1 MQFDFSFVL
10 RLVPILLAIV
20 ALFSYSF
27 MDWFRDRY
35 FYLWPRP
42 TSPVKLWGFLFGKL
56 ALNST
61 APQFVKPF
69 VYAPKLLAEEQST
82 TIEALMEVIDTPD
95 SFLWE
100 GKKFFSRCFPKN
112 HFPEGLNRELKHFIT
127 YFWYITSGGK
137 NIPIVSVSLSQRQSE
152 DKIWL
157 NIFNGCVT
165 GLVRGLGFGPFYFVE
180 TVKKFV
186 KDRCIDENGKH
197 IPENNIFFLHIQ
209 CSSITTICS
218 PYMCLI
224 RIQWNSTL
232 MFILVLFRIIHTRL
246 SKTLNAIHGNETRY
260 SLDSLLANESLTDAF
275 LETLAIEN
283 EDDFY
288 RDICM
293 VGQIDVLRTSLHKYN
308 PCDKGKAQK
317 FCKKIV
323 NFMNQTYDKNNIYK

>member
-10 RLVPILLAIV
+10 RLVPILLALV

-197 IPENNIFFLHIQ
+197 IPENNIFFAYSVQLNYNPYAVHT
-209 CSSITTICS
+209 CASYVSSGILRYVYIG
-218 PYMCLI
+218 CLPH
-224 RIQWNSTL
+224 NSYE
-232 MFILVLFRIIHTRL
+232 V
-246 SKTLNAIHGNETRY
+246 KQTLNAIHGNETRY

-275 LETLAIEN
+275 LETLAVEN

-293 VGQIDVLRTSLHKYN
+293 VGQIDVMRTSLHKYN
-308 PCDKGKAQK
+308 PCDKGKAEK

-323 NFMNQTYDKNNIYK
+323 NFMNQTYV